1 MPAMLYTLSV
11 AVFLSTTLIVAGE
24 APETAAVPSPGPAVV
39 ASEDSSAID
48 PETMRLGRTTYI
60 TCAACHGQQGE
71 GTGAGPPLAGSEW
84 VTGPPENLIRIQ
96 LRGLEGPITV
106 KGREYDIPGGMAPLA
121 YQTDAQIA
129 AVLTY
134 VRNSFGNSAAA
145 VTPDQVTALRSEA
158 GKPKL
163 RASELIPPD
172 RPAGTLQSG
181 QPSKY
186 DDLPDPGGFPTAWIV
201 AAAIAAAIALAAILR
216 TMRRK

>member
-1 MPAMLYTLSV
+1 MSAMLSTISV
-11 AVFLSTTLIVAGE
+11 AVFLATTLVTGE
-24 APETAAVPSPGPAVV
+24 APETTADSSVSPAAVASGDSPP
-39 ASEDSSAID
+39 ID
-48 PETMRLGRTTYI
+48 PETMRLGRITYI

-71 GTGAGPPLAGSEW
+71 GTGAGPPIAGSEW

-106 KGREYDIPGGMAPLA
+106 KGREYNIQGGMAPLA

-134 VRNSFGNSAAA
+134 VRNSFGNTAAA
-145 VTPDQVTALRSEA
+145 VTPDQVAALRSEA

-163 RASELIPPD
+163 RASDLIPPD
-172 RPAGTLQSG
+172 RPATSPPSG

-186 DDLPDPGGFPTAWIV
+186 EDLPDPGGFPTAWIV
-201 AAAIAAAIALAAILR
+201 AILAAVIVLVVILR
-216 TMRRK
+216 TMRRP